1 MINLFRL
8 TSFRLI
14 FIYTILLVISVFL
27 IAFYLHLSTSRDLK
41 NRVDEDTIKESKMLI
56 SVYQRGGVNRLA
68 RSIAQLSQ
76 IPNANLYA
84 LRNNKNDIIAG
95 NFNDKESLWNL
106 KRLDDGW
113 VSFSSIRNQESINQS
128 LPPKEKFFRGKEFI
142 LQGSYNLIIG
152 RDVSNEV
159 YLWKRFLTNIISA
172 TFFVLIL
179 GLFGG
184 YVLSRNILN
193 RISAINRTSIEIMD
207 GDLSQRLPVGLIDD
221 ELNQLS
227 ANLNL
232 MLDRLNKL
240 MIGMKDVSDNIAH
253 DLRTPLNK
261 IRTNLEVTLMSNPTS
276 ENYKNSIQE
285 VIQDID
291 IVINTF
297 NSLLAIS
304 RVESGS
310 LSLDKE
316 KIDINKMLEN
326 VIDLWE
332 PLAEER
338 EIILINQCD
347 QDVQLEGNRNLL
359 SQAISNLIDN
369 AIKYGPNGNKINVG
383 AKLEKDNVILW
394 ISDNG
399 PGIPDSDKERVLERF
414 TRLDISRNTQGTG
427 LGLSLVNS
435 SIKFHKGSISL
446 LDSNP
451 NGLSVKLELPKINE
465 SPPETNKHC
474 PVIQPE
480 DGEAIKTTAAPISS
494 GLPHLLKGILICF
507 FNCSSFSGVSI
518 FIESMKFSVGI
529 GPGAT
534 ALTLI

>member
-14 FIYTILLVISVFL
+14 FIYTILLVVSVFL

-56 SVYQRGGVNRLA
+56 RVYQRGGVNRLA

-95 NFNDKESLWNL
+95 NFKDKESLWNL

-113 VSFSSIRNQESINQS
+113 VSFSSIRNQETINQS
-128 LPPKEKFFRGKEFI
+128 LPPKEQFFRGKEFI

-159 YLWKRFLTNIISA
+159 YLWKRFLRNIISA

-207 GDLSQRLPVGLIDD
+207 GDLSQRLPVGLIND
-221 ELNQLS
+221 ELDQLS
-227 ANLNL
+227 VNLNI

-240 MIGMKDVSDNIAH
+240 MTGMKDVSDNIAH

-276 ENYKNSIQE
+276 DNYKNSIQE

-310 LSLDKE
+310 ISIDKE
-316 KIDINKMLEN
+316 KIDINKLLEN

-338 EIILINQCD
+338 EIILTD
-347 QDVQLEGNRNLL
+347 QSEKNILLDGNRNLL

-383 AKLEKDNVILW
+383 AKFEKDNVILW
-394 ISDNG
+394 VSDNG
-399 PGIPDSDKERVLERF
+399 PGVPDADKERVLERF

-451 NGLSVKLELPKINE
+451 NGLIVKLELPRN
-465 SPPETNKHC
+465 N
-474 PVIQPE
+474 
-480 DGEAIKTTAAPISS
+480 
-494 GLPHLLKGILICF
+494 
-507 FNCSSFSGVSI
+507 
-518 FIESMKFSVGI
+518 
-529 GPGAT
+529 
-534 ALTLI
+534 

>member
-14 FIYTILLVISVFL
+14 FIYTTLLVISVFL

-310 LSLDKE
+310 LSLDRE

-347 QDVQLEGNRNLL
+347 QDIQLEGNRNLL

-369 AIKYGPNGNKINVG
+369 AIKYGPKGNKINVG

-451 NGLSVKLELPKINE
+451 NGLIVKLELPKIN
-465 SPPETNKHC
+465 
-474 PVIQPE
+474 
-480 DGEAIKTTAAPISS
+480 
-494 GLPHLLKGILICF
+494 
-507 FNCSSFSGVSI
+507 
-518 FIESMKFSVGI
+518 
-529 GPGAT
+529 
-534 ALTLI
+534 

>member
-1 MINLFRL
+1 M
-8 TSFRLI
+8 
-14 FIYTILLVISVFL
+14 
-27 IAFYLHLSTSRDLK
+27 
-41 NRVDEDTIKESKMLI
+41 
-56 SVYQRGGVNRLA
+56 NRLA

-95 NFNDKESLWNL
+95 NFKDKESLWNL

-113 VSFSSIRNQESINQS
+113 VSFSSIRNQETINQS
-128 LPPKEKFFRGKEFI
+128 LPPKEQFFRGKEFI

-159 YLWKRFLTNIISA
+159 YLWKRFLKNIISA

-179 GLFGG
+179 GLLGG

-207 GDLSQRLPVGLIDD
+207 GDLSQRLPVGLIND
-221 ELNQLS
+221 ELDQLS
-227 ANLNL
+227 VNLNI

-240 MIGMKDVSDNIAH
+240 MTGMKDVSDNIAH

-276 ENYKNSIQE
+276 DNYKNSIQE

-310 LSLDKE
+310 ISIDKE
-316 KIDINKMLEN
+316 KIDINKLLEN

-338 EIILINQCD
+338 EIILTD
-347 QDVQLEGNRNLL
+347 QSEKNILLDGNRNLL

-383 AKLEKDNVILW
+383 AKFEKDNVILW
-394 ISDNG
+394 VSDNG
-399 PGIPDSDKERVLERF
+399 PGVPDADKERVLERF

-451 NGLSVKLELPKINE
+451 NGLIVKLELPRN
-465 SPPETNKHC
+465 N
-474 PVIQPE
+474 
-480 DGEAIKTTAAPISS
+480 
-494 GLPHLLKGILICF
+494 
-507 FNCSSFSGVSI
+507 
-518 FIESMKFSVGI
+518 
-529 GPGAT
+529 
-534 ALTLI
+534 

>member
-207 GDLSQRLPVGLIDD
+207 GDLSQRLPVGLIND
-221 ELNQLS
+221 ELDQLS
-227 ANLNL
+227 VNLNI

-240 MIGMKDVSDNIAH
+240 MTGMKDVSDNIAH

-276 ENYKNSIQE
+276 DNYKNSIQE

-310 LSLDKE
+310 ISIDKE
-316 KIDINKMLEN
+316 KIDINKLLEN
-326 VIDLWE
+326 IIDLWE

-338 EIILINQCD
+338 EIILTD
-347 QDVQLEGNRNLL
+347 QSEKNILLDGNRNLL

-383 AKLEKDNVILW
+383 AKFEKDNVILW
-394 ISDNG
+394 VSDNG
-399 PGIPDSDKERVLERF
+399 PGVPDADKERVLERF

-451 NGLSVKLELPKINE
+451 NGLIVKLELPRN
-465 SPPETNKHC
+465 N
-474 PVIQPE
+474 
-480 DGEAIKTTAAPISS
+480 
-494 GLPHLLKGILICF
+494 
-507 FNCSSFSGVSI
+507 
-518 FIESMKFSVGI
+518 
-529 GPGAT
+529 
-534 ALTLI
+534 

>member
-14 FIYTILLVISVFL
+14 FIYTILLVVSVFL

-56 SVYQRGGVNRLA
+56 RVYQRGGVNRLA
-68 RSIAQLSQ
+68 RSITQLSQ

-113 VSFSSIRNQESINQS
+113 VSFSSIRSQESINQS
-128 LPPKEKFFRGKEFI
+128 LPPKEQFFRGKEFI

-207 GDLSQRLPVGLIDD
+207 GDLSQRLPVGLIND

-227 ANLNL
+227 VNLNL

-310 LSLDKE
+310 LSPDKE
-316 KIDINKMLEN
+316 KIDINKMLEDL
-326 VIDLWE
+326 IDLWE

-338 EIILINQCD
+338 DIILTNQCD
-347 QDVQLEGNRNLL
+347 QGVQLEGNMNLL

-383 AKLEKDNVILW
+383 AKLEKDNIILW

-399 PGIPDSDKERVLERF
+399 PGIPDADKERVLERF

-451 NGLSVKLELPKINE
+451 NGLIVKLEIPKIN
-465 SPPETNKHC
+465 
-474 PVIQPE
+474 
-480 DGEAIKTTAAPISS
+480 
-494 GLPHLLKGILICF
+494 
-507 FNCSSFSGVSI
+507 
-518 FIESMKFSVGI
+518 
-529 GPGAT
+529 
-534 ALTLI
+534 

>member
-310 LSLDKE
+310 LSPDKE
-316 KIDINKMLEN
+316 KIDINKMLEDL
-326 VIDLWE
+326 IDLWE

-338 EIILINQCD
+338 EIILTNQCD
-347 QDVQLEGNRNLL
+347 QGVQLEGNMNLL

-451 NGLSVKLELPKINE
+451 NGLIVKLELPKIN
-465 SPPETNKHC
+465 
-474 PVIQPE
+474 
-480 DGEAIKTTAAPISS
+480 
-494 GLPHLLKGILICF
+494 
-507 FNCSSFSGVSI
+507 
-518 FIESMKFSVGI
+518 
-529 GPGAT
+529 
-534 ALTLI
+534 

>member
-27 IAFYLHLSTSRDLK
+27 IAFYLHLSASRDLK

-326 VIDLWE
+326 IIDLWE

-451 NGLSVKLELPKINE
+451 NGLIVKLELPKIN
-465 SPPETNKHC
+465 
-474 PVIQPE
+474 
-480 DGEAIKTTAAPISS
+480 
-494 GLPHLLKGILICF
+494 
-507 FNCSSFSGVSI
+507 
-518 FIESMKFSVGI
+518 
-529 GPGAT
+529 
-534 ALTLI
+534 

>member
-14 FIYTILLVISVFL
+14 FIYTILLVVSVFL

-56 SVYQRGGVNRLA
+56 RVYQRGGVNRLA
-68 RSIAQLSQ
+68 RSITQLSQ

-113 VSFSSIRNQESINQS
+113 VSFSSIRSQESINQS
-128 LPPKEKFFRGKEFI
+128 LPPKEQFFRGKEFI

-207 GDLSQRLPVGLIDD
+207 GDLSQRLPVGLIND
-221 ELNQLS
+221 ELDQLS
-227 ANLNL
+227 VNLNI

-240 MIGMKDVSDNIAH
+240 MTGMKDVSDNIAH

-276 ENYKNSIQE
+276 DNYKNSIQE

-310 LSLDKE
+310 ISIDKE
-316 KIDINKMLEN
+316 KIDINKLLEN

-338 EIILINQCD
+338 EIILTD
-347 QDVQLEGNRNLL
+347 QSEKNILLDGNRNLL

-383 AKLEKDNVILW
+383 AKFEKDNVILW
-394 ISDNG
+394 VSDNG
-399 PGIPDSDKERVLERF
+399 PGVPDADKERVLERF

-451 NGLSVKLELPKINE
+451 NGLIVKLELPRN
-465 SPPETNKHC
+465 N
-474 PVIQPE
+474 
-480 DGEAIKTTAAPISS
+480 
-494 GLPHLLKGILICF
+494 
-507 FNCSSFSGVSI
+507 
-518 FIESMKFSVGI
+518 
-529 GPGAT
+529 
-534 ALTLI
+534 

>member
-14 FIYTILLVISVFL
+14 FIYTILLVVSVFL

-113 VSFSSIRNQESINQS
+113 VSFSSIRNQETINQS
-128 LPPKEKFFRGKEFI
+128 LPPKEQFFRGKEFI

-159 YLWKRFLTNIISA
+159 YLWKRFLKNIISA

-207 GDLSQRLPVGLIDD
+207 GDLSQRLPVGLIND
-221 ELNQLS
+221 ELDQLS
-227 ANLNL
+227 VNLNI

-240 MIGMKDVSDNIAH
+240 MTGMKDVSDNIAH

-276 ENYKNSIQE
+276 DNYKNSIQE

-310 LSLDKE
+310 ISIDKE
-316 KIDINKMLEN
+316 KIDINKLLEN

-338 EIILINQCD
+338 EIILTD
-347 QDVQLEGNRNLL
+347 QSEKNILLDGNRNLL

-383 AKLEKDNVILW
+383 AKFEKDNVILW
-394 ISDNG
+394 VSDNG
-399 PGIPDSDKERVLERF
+399 PGVPDADKERVLERF

-451 NGLSVKLELPKINE
+451 NGLIVKLELPRN
-465 SPPETNKHC
+465 N
-474 PVIQPE
+474 
-480 DGEAIKTTAAPISS
+480 
-494 GLPHLLKGILICF
+494 
-507 FNCSSFSGVSI
+507 
-518 FIESMKFSVGI
+518 
-529 GPGAT
+529 
-534 ALTLI
+534 

>member
-14 FIYTILLVISVFL
+14 FIYTFLLVISVFL

-276 ENYKNSIQE
+276 VNYKNSIQE

-451 NGLSVKLELPKINE
+451 NGLIVKLELPKIN
-465 SPPETNKHC
+465 
-474 PVIQPE
+474 
-480 DGEAIKTTAAPISS
+480 
-494 GLPHLLKGILICF
+494 
-507 FNCSSFSGVSI
+507 
-518 FIESMKFSVGI
+518 
-529 GPGAT
+529 
-534 ALTLI
+534 

>member
-1 MINLFRL
+1 
-8 TSFRLI
+8 
-14 FIYTILLVISVFL
+14 
-27 IAFYLHLSTSRDLK
+27 
-41 NRVDEDTIKESKMLI
+41 MLI

-435 SIKFHKGSISL
+435 SIKFHKGSISF

-451 NGLSVKLELPKINE
+451 NGLIVKLELPKIN
-465 SPPETNKHC
+465 
-474 PVIQPE
+474 
-480 DGEAIKTTAAPISS
+480 
-494 GLPHLLKGILICF
+494 
-507 FNCSSFSGVSI
+507 
-518 FIESMKFSVGI
+518 
-529 GPGAT
+529 
-534 ALTLI
+534 

>member
-1 MINLFRL
+1 M
-8 TSFRLI
+8 
-14 FIYTILLVISVFL
+14 
-27 IAFYLHLSTSRDLK
+27 
-41 NRVDEDTIKESKMLI
+41 
-56 SVYQRGGVNRLA
+56 NRLA

-95 NFNDKESLWNL
+95 NFKDKESLWNL

-113 VSFSSIRNQESINQS
+113 VSFSSIRNQETINQS
-128 LPPKEKFFRGKEFI
+128 LPPKEQFFRGKEFI

-159 YLWKRFLTNIISA
+159 YLWKRFLKNIISA

-310 LSLDKE
+310 LSPDKE
-316 KIDINKMLEN
+316 KIDINKMLEDL
-326 VIDLWE
+326 IDLWE

-338 EIILINQCD
+338 EIILTNQCD
-347 QDVQLEGNRNLL
+347 QGVQLEGNMNLL

-383 AKLEKDNVILW
+383 AKLEKDNIILW

-399 PGIPDSDKERVLERF
+399 PGIPDADKERVLERF

-451 NGLSVKLELPKINE
+451 NGLIVKLEIPKIN
-465 SPPETNKHC
+465 
-474 PVIQPE
+474 
-480 DGEAIKTTAAPISS
+480 
-494 GLPHLLKGILICF
+494 
-507 FNCSSFSGVSI
+507 
-518 FIESMKFSVGI
+518 
-529 GPGAT
+529 
-534 ALTLI
+534 

>member
-56 SVYQRGGVNRLA
+56 RVYQRGGVNRLA

-95 NFNDKESLWNL
+95 NFKDKESLWNL

-113 VSFSSIRNQESINQS
+113 VSFSSIRNQETINQS
-128 LPPKEKFFRGKEFI
+128 LPPKEQFFRGKEFI

-159 YLWKRFLTNIISA
+159 YLWKRFLKNIISA

-207 GDLSQRLPVGLIDD
+207 GDLSQRLPVGLIND
-221 ELNQLS
+221 ELDQLS
-227 ANLNL
+227 VNLNI

-240 MIGMKDVSDNIAH
+240 MTGMKDVSDNIAH

-276 ENYKNSIQE
+276 DNYKNSIQE

-310 LSLDKE
+310 ISIDKE
-316 KIDINKMLEN
+316 KIDINKLLEN

-338 EIILINQCD
+338 EIILTD
-347 QDVQLEGNRNLL
+347 QSEKNILLDGNRNLL

-383 AKLEKDNVILW
+383 AKFEKDNVILW
-394 ISDNG
+394 VSDNG
-399 PGIPDSDKERVLERF
+399 PGVPDADKERVLERF

-451 NGLSVKLELPKINE
+451 NGLIVKLELPRN
-465 SPPETNKHC
+465 N
-474 PVIQPE
+474 
-480 DGEAIKTTAAPISS
+480 
-494 GLPHLLKGILICF
+494 
-507 FNCSSFSGVSI
+507 
-518 FIESMKFSVGI
+518 
-529 GPGAT
+529 
-534 ALTLI
+534 

>member
-1 MINLFRL
+1 MY
-8 TSFRLI
+8 S
-14 FIYTILLVISVFL
+14 LVISVFL

-451 NGLSVKLELPKINE
+451 NGSIVKLELPKIN
-465 SPPETNKHC
+465 
-474 PVIQPE
+474 
-480 DGEAIKTTAAPISS
+480 
-494 GLPHLLKGILICF
+494 
-507 FNCSSFSGVSI
+507 
-518 FIESMKFSVGI
+518 
-529 GPGAT
+529 
-534 ALTLI
+534 

>member
-159 YLWKRFLTNIISA
+159 YLWKRFLKNIISA

-179 GLFGG
+179 GLLGG

-451 NGLSVKLELPKINE
+451 NGLIVKLELPKIN
-465 SPPETNKHC
+465 
-474 PVIQPE
+474 
-480 DGEAIKTTAAPISS
+480 
-494 GLPHLLKGILICF
+494 
-507 FNCSSFSGVSI
+507 
-518 FIESMKFSVGI
+518 
-529 GPGAT
+529 
-534 ALTLI
+534 

>member
-1 MINLFRL
+1 M
-8 TSFRLI
+8 
-14 FIYTILLVISVFL
+14 
-27 IAFYLHLSTSRDLK
+27 
-41 NRVDEDTIKESKMLI
+41 
-56 SVYQRGGVNRLA
+56 NRLA

-95 NFNDKESLWNL
+95 NFKDKESLWNL

-113 VSFSSIRNQESINQS
+113 VSFSSIRNQETINQS
-128 LPPKEKFFRGKEFI
+128 LPPKEQFFRGKEFI

-159 YLWKRFLTNIISA
+159 YLWKRFLKNIISA

-179 GLFGG
+179 GLLGG

-207 GDLSQRLPVGLIDD
+207 GDLSQRLPVGLIND
-221 ELNQLS
+221 ELDQLS
-227 ANLNL
+227 VNLNI

-240 MIGMKDVSDNIAH
+240 MTGMKDVSDNIAH

-276 ENYKNSIQE
+276 DNYKNSIQE

-310 LSLDKE
+310 ISIDKE
-316 KIDINKMLEN
+316 KIDINKLLEN

-338 EIILINQCD
+338 EIILTD
-347 QDVQLEGNRNLL
+347 QSEKNILLDGNRNLL

-383 AKLEKDNVILW
+383 AKFEKDNVILW
-394 ISDNG
+394 VSDNG
-399 PGIPDSDKERVLERF
+399 PGVPDADKERVLERF
-414 TRLDISRNTQGTG
+414 ARLDISRNTQGTG

-451 NGLSVKLELPKINE
+451 NGLIVKLELPRN
-465 SPPETNKHC
+465 N
-474 PVIQPE
+474 
-480 DGEAIKTTAAPISS
+480 
-494 GLPHLLKGILICF
+494 
-507 FNCSSFSGVSI
+507 
-518 FIESMKFSVGI
+518 
-529 GPGAT
+529 
-534 ALTLI
+534 

>member
-14 FIYTILLVISVFL
+14 FIYTILLVLSVFL

-56 SVYQRGGVNRLA
+56 RVYQRGGVNRLA

-95 NFNDKESLWNL
+95 NFKDKESLWNL

-113 VSFSSIRNQESINQS
+113 VSFSSIRNQETINQS
-128 LPPKEKFFRGKEFI
+128 LPPKEQFFRGKEFI

-159 YLWKRFLTNIISA
+159 YLWKRFLKNIISA

-207 GDLSQRLPVGLIDD
+207 GDLSQRLPVGLIND
-221 ELNQLS
+221 ELDQLS
-227 ANLNL
+227 VNLNI

-240 MIGMKDVSDNIAH
+240 MTGMKDVSDNIAH

-276 ENYKNSIQE
+276 DNYKNSIQE

-310 LSLDKE
+310 ISIDKE
-316 KIDINKMLEN
+316 KIDINKLLEN

-338 EIILINQCD
+338 EIILTD
-347 QDVQLEGNRNLL
+347 QSEKNILLDGNRNLL

-383 AKLEKDNVILW
+383 AKFEKDNVILW
-394 ISDNG
+394 VSDNG
-399 PGIPDSDKERVLERF
+399 PGVPDADKERVLERF

-451 NGLSVKLELPKINE
+451 NGLIVKLELPRN
-465 SPPETNKHC
+465 N
-474 PVIQPE
+474 
-480 DGEAIKTTAAPISS
+480 
-494 GLPHLLKGILICF
+494 
-507 FNCSSFSGVSI
+507 
-518 FIESMKFSVGI
+518 
-529 GPGAT
+529 
-534 ALTLI
+534 

>member
-14 FIYTILLVISVFL
+14 FIYTFLLVISVFL

-56 SVYQRGGVNRLA
+56 RVYQRGGVNRLA
-68 RSIAQLSQ
+68 RSITQLSQ

-84 LRNNKNDIIAG
+84 LRNIKNDIIAG

-113 VSFSSIRNQESINQS
+113 VSFSSIRSQESINQS
-128 LPPKEKFFRGKEFI
+128 LPPKEQFFRGKEFI

-207 GDLSQRLPVGLIDD
+207 GDLSQRLPVGLIND

-227 ANLNL
+227 VNLNL

-310 LSLDKE
+310 ISIDKE
-316 KIDINKMLEN
+316 KIDINKLLEN

-338 EIILINQCD
+338 EIILTD
-347 QDVQLEGNRNLL
+347 QSEKNILLDGNRNLL

-383 AKLEKDNVILW
+383 AKFEKDNVILW
-394 ISDNG
+394 VSDNG
-399 PGIPDSDKERVLERF
+399 PGVPDADKERVLERF

-451 NGLSVKLELPKINE
+451 NGLIVKLELPRN
-465 SPPETNKHC
+465 N
-474 PVIQPE
+474 
-480 DGEAIKTTAAPISS
+480 
-494 GLPHLLKGILICF
+494 
-507 FNCSSFSGVSI
+507 
-518 FIESMKFSVGI
+518 
-529 GPGAT
+529 
-534 ALTLI
+534 

>member
-14 FIYTILLVISVFL
+14 FIYTILLVVSVFL
-27 IAFYLHLSTSRDLK
+27 IAFYLHLSTARDLK
-41 NRVDEDTIKESKMLI
+41 NRVDEDIIKESKMLI
-56 SVYQRGGVNRLA
+56 RVYQRGGVNRLA

-84 LRNNKNDIIAG
+84 LRNNNNDIVAG
-95 NFNDKESLWNL
+95 NFKDKESLWNL

-113 VSFSSIRNQESINQS
+113 VSFSSNRNQESINES
-128 LPPKEKFFRGKEFI
+128 LLMREQFFRGKEFI
-142 LQGSYNLIIG
+142 LQGSFNLIIG

-159 YLWKRFLTNIISA
+159 YLWKRFLTNIFSA

-184 YVLSRNILN
+184 FVLSRNILS

-207 GDLSQRLPVGLIDD
+207 GDLSQRLPVG
-221 ELNQLS
+221 S
-227 ANLNL
+227 
-232 MLDRLNKL
+232 
-240 MIGMKDVSDNIAH
+240 MKDVSDNIAH

-276 ENYKNSIQE
+276 ENYKNTIQE

-291 IVINTF
+291 VVINTF

-316 KIDINKMLEN
+316 KIDINNLIEN

-338 EIILINQCD
+338 EIVLTNQTD
-347 QDVQLEGNRNLL
+347 RNIELDGNMNLL

-369 AIKYGPNGNKINVG
+369 AIKYGPNGNRINVG
-383 AKLEKDNVILW
+383 AKLEKDHVVLW
-394 ISDNG
+394 VSDNG
-399 PGIPDSDKERVLERF
+399 PGILESDKERVLERF
-414 TRLDISRNTQGTG
+414 TRLDTSRNTQGTG
-427 LGLSLVNS
+427 LGLSLVSS
-435 SIKFHKGSISL
+435 SIKFHNGKISL

-451 NGLSVKLELPKINE
+451 NGLIVKLELPK
-465 SPPETNKHC
+465 
-474 PVIQPE
+474 
-480 DGEAIKTTAAPISS
+480 
-494 GLPHLLKGILICF
+494 
-507 FNCSSFSGVSI
+507 SF
-518 FIESMKFSVGI
+518 
-529 GPGAT
+529 
-534 ALTLI
+534 

>member
-1 MINLFRL
+1 
-8 TSFRLI
+8 
-14 FIYTILLVISVFL
+14 
-27 IAFYLHLSTSRDLK
+27 
-41 NRVDEDTIKESKMLI
+41 MLI
-56 SVYQRGGVNRLA
+56 RVYQRGGVNRLA
-68 RSIAQLSQ
+68 RSITQLSQ

-95 NFNDKESLWNL
+95 NFKDKESLWNL

-113 VSFSSIRNQESINQS
+113 VSFSSIRNQETINQS
-128 LPPKEKFFRGKEFI
+128 LPPKEQFFRGKEFI

-159 YLWKRFLTNIISA
+159 YLWKRFLKNIISA

-207 GDLSQRLPVGLIDD
+207 GDLSQRLPVGLIND
-221 ELNQLS
+221 ELDQLS
-227 ANLNL
+227 VNLNI

-240 MIGMKDVSDNIAH
+240 MTGMKDVSDNIAH

-276 ENYKNSIQE
+276 DNYKNSIQE

-310 LSLDKE
+310 ISIDKE
-316 KIDINKMLEN
+316 KIDINKLLEN
-326 VIDLWE
+326 IIDLWE

-338 EIILINQCD
+338 EIILTD
-347 QDVQLEGNRNLL
+347 QSEKNILLDGNRNLL

-383 AKLEKDNVILW
+383 AKFEKDNVILW
-394 ISDNG
+394 VSDNG
-399 PGIPDSDKERVLERF
+399 PGVPDADKERVLERF

-451 NGLSVKLELPKINE
+451 NGLIVKLELPRN
-465 SPPETNKHC
+465 N
-474 PVIQPE
+474 
-480 DGEAIKTTAAPISS
+480 
-494 GLPHLLKGILICF
+494 
-507 FNCSSFSGVSI
+507 
-518 FIESMKFSVGI
+518 
-529 GPGAT
+529 
-534 ALTLI
+534 